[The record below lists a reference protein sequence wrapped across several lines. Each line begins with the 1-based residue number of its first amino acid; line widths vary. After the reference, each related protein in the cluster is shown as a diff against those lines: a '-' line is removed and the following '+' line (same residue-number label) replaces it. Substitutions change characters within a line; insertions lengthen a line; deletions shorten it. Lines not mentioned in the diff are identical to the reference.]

1 MLYLSIIFLL
11 HVVAVVTSSD
21 SCLIQTCS
29 ASQNGDIA
37 AALYDTSIPYA
48 GGDDDAA
55 SIANFLTLNC
65 GLSPQITQC
74 YVDCNGI
81 YGGNGAY
88 WTVQN
93 CLSQCGIGVDCF
105 GIGYY
110 AWFCSTAVSNVC
122 QLATPSAPT
131 SNPTATGQA
140 TGTAKME
147 SQAQDEFKCYALPYG
162 ALGFVS
168 HIIMLYNVVCLLN
181 LRKTCF
187 PCSKTT
193 PSKHSCW
200 NMAVACAVLGGTTT
214 LTIIT
219 IVRCK
224 NHWRYILLAVEQLSL
239 SITISLL
246 GLSASTANE
255 DSHRSNSYIIYIWLT
270 IPGSVAGAVGYFALL
285 AQNWSNH
292 NVRIA
297 FASTIAVGI
306 VINTIVIFFAPMAPH
321 GTNPLSFLI
330 FMYLTV
336 VAFDDWIF
344 GIIAKNIAG
353 KPTGPVAHL
362 ILLYFGIRRI
372 ALIY

>member
-131 SNPTATGQA
+131 NNRKWLSGGPAIFFLLIIPFKRLQLGKRLATGPKRSPKLRTSSNA
-140 TGTAKME
+140 T
-147 SQAQDEFKCYALPYG
+147 DY
-162 ALGFVS
+162 
-168 HIIMLYNVVCLLN
+168 
-181 LRKTCF
+181 R
-187 PCSKTT
+187 
-193 PSKHSCW
+193 
-200 NMAVACAVLGGTTT
+200 MARLD
-214 LTIIT
+214 L
-219 IVRCK
+219 
-224 NHWRYILLAVEQLSL
+224 
-239 SITISLL
+239 
-246 GLSASTANE
+246 
-255 DSHRSNSYIIYIWLT
+255 
-270 IPGSVAGAVGYFALL
+270 
-285 AQNWSNH
+285 
-292 NVRIA
+292 
-297 FASTIAVGI
+297 
-306 VINTIVIFFAPMAPH
+306 
-321 GTNPLSFLI
+321 
-330 FMYLTV
+330 YLTLSRSIPSC
-336 VAFDDWIF
+336 AYY
-344 GIIAKNIAG
+344 
-353 KPTGPVAHL
+353 T
-362 ILLYFGIRRI
+362 
-372 ALIY
+372 